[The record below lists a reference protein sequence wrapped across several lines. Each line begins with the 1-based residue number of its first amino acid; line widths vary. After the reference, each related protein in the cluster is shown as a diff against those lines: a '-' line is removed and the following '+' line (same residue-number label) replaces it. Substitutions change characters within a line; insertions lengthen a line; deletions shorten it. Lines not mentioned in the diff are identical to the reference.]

1 MSEYTI
7 REISEL
13 FGLPASTIRYY
24 EEEGILTNV
33 ARTPSGQRIFG
44 DCHVNRLRTVC
55 CFKNTGMT
63 IAELRQFFAYVKDE
77 SAHLEDI
84 LSLLEQRRASV
95 TAQLAQLKRDCAHV
109 QRKID
114 YYRDIQESLS
124 QGLPRPQWK
133 DYKQRT
139 YE

>member
-1 MSEYTI
+1 MKEYTI
-7 REISEL
+7 REISKQ

-24 EEEGILTNV
+24 EDEGILTDV
-33 ARTPSGQRIFG
+33 ARTASGQRIFTDG
-44 DCHVNRLRTVC
+44 HVNRLKTIC

-63 IAELRQFFAYVKDE
+63 IAELRQFFAYEKDE
-77 SAHLEDI
+77 PAHLEDI

-109 QRKID
+109 QRIID

>member
-7 REISEL
+7 RDISEL

-63 IAELRQFFAYVKDE
+63 IAELRQFFAYEKDE
-77 SAHLEDI
+77 PAHLEDI

-109 QRKID
+109 QRIID

>member
-33 ARTPSGQRIFG
+33 VRTPSGQRIFG

-63 IAELRQFFAYVKDE
+63 IAELRQFFAYEEDE
-77 SAHLEDI
+77 PAHLEDI
-84 LSLLEQRRASV
+84 LSLLEQRKASV
-95 TAQLAQLKRDCAHV
+95 TAQMAQLKKDWAHV

>member
-7 REISEL
+7 RDISEL

-63 IAELRQFFAYVKDE
+63 IAELRQFFAYEKDE
-77 SAHLEDI
+77 PAHLEDI

-109 QRKID
+109 QRNID